1 MIWLALLVAV
11 LVAVATAAAV
21 LGRVDGS
28 LADATTTS
36 SHVPLPDDG
45 LTPGDLDGLRFD
57 TALRGYRMS
66 QVDAVVDRLRR
77 EIVELEDR
85 LHVGGES
92 RAVYTRPSGG
102 AAAEGPVAPGDP
114 DGSVEPV
121 GSAQPAADAGTAPRP
136 EAD

>member
-1 MIWLALLVAV
+1 VIWLALLVAV

-28 LADATTTS
+28 LAEATTTS

-66 QVDAVVDRLRR
+66 QVDAVIDRLRR
-77 EIVELEDR
+77 EIVDLEDR
-85 LHVGGES
+85 LDGRGEGAVIPVGA
-92 RAVYTRPSGG
+92 RAGYTRP
-102 AAAEGPVAPGDP
+102 AAEVPEATPDP
-114 DGSVEPV
+114 DLNPD
-121 GSAQPAADAGTAPRP
+121 AALLRTEGD
-136 EAD
+136 

>member
-28 LADATTTS
+28 LADVTTTM
-36 SHVPLPDDG
+36 SHVPLPDDP

-77 EIVELEDR
+77 EIARLDDELAR
-85 LHVGGES
+85 VVSPGPGW
-92 RAVYTRPSGG
+92 AAPAPAPAAPPPT
-102 AAAEGPVAPGDP
+102 AAE
-114 DGSVEPV
+114 
-121 GSAQPAADAGTAPRP
+121 TI
-136 EAD
+136 